1 MPSNLQPIWAAQ
13 LITAQVTTTNGT
25 AASAV
30 IRIPQA
36 ETYLFV
42 LDVTT
47 LTGTATT
54 LDVYMG
60 ISPSSTIGTAATTA
74 STWHYI
80 EKFTQA
86 VTATGSW
93 ALRMQPTMGRGEAA
107 SGFLIAGSATT
118 WTTAAAAVANNAPLT
133 PDIRFFWVPNSQ
145 TNYVFSIYAYGYA
158 KADASY

>member
-1 MPSNLQPIWAAQ
+1 MPSILQPTWAAQ
-13 LITAQVTTTNGT
+13 LITAQVTTTSNS

-30 IRIPQA
+30 IRIPQM

-54 LDVYMG
+54 LDVWLG
-60 ISPSSTIGTAATTA
+60 ISPA
-74 STWHYI
+74 STLGTPALTSSVWHYV
-80 EKFTQA
+80 EHFTQA
-86 VTATGSW
+86 ATAVGTWG
-93 ALRMQPTMGRGEAA
+93 LRMQPTMGRGEAA
-107 SGFLIAGSATT
+107 SGFLAAGSATT
-118 WTTAAAAVANNAPLT
+118 WTTSATAVANNLPLT